1 MKNCK
6 KPKCVYSVNK
16 KSCIKPNPYIQFI
29 SYCTKSNK
37 SLTECKKE
45 YNKKTDYIKNNACDY
60 YSQNNKTEKKP
71 QKLNLQSCPKPRRP
85 LNGKCPEISP
95 VLKLNKH
102 NVECCY
108 KDLTKKKVQEKIVK
122 PKANAK
128 TKGKKKE
135 DFETILR
142 RELKSNTPST
152 KGTSETY
159 RSAVSSSSTPAKK
172 GTSESFHSPL
182 SSNKSSRKGTSESF
196 RSAVSSNKSS
206 RKGTSES
213 FRSAV
218 SSSTP
223 AKKRTSES
231 FHSPLSSN
239 KSSKKGTSE
248 SFHSAV
254 SSHSNDELNRI
265 LRRQRD
271 RIKREEQKKSS
282 SSNDSFHSARQSP
295 VNPFE
300 NILRKQQQKDYLDTK
315 KKKYFKVVNK
325 YGNKK
330 PVKEITKFKQ
340 S

>member
-16 KSCIKPNPYIQFI
+16 KICIKPNPYIQFI

-108 KDLTKKKVQEKIVK
+108 KDLTKKIVK
-122 PKANAK
+122 SKANVNRK
-128 TKGKKKE
+128 PKKE
-135 DFETILR
+135 EGFETILR

-152 KGTSETY
+152 KGTSESYRSVVSSNSSKKGTSETY
-159 RSAVSSSSTPAKK
+159 RSAVSSTPA
-172 GTSESFHSPL
+172 
-182 SSNKSSRKGTSESF
+182 
-196 RSAVSSNKSS
+196 

-231 FHSPLSSN
+231 FRSAVSSN

-300 NILRKQQQKDYLDTK
+300 NILRKQQQNDYLDTK

>member
-16 KSCIKPNPYIQFI
+16 NICIKPNPYIQFI

-60 YSQNNKTEKKP
+60 YSQNNKIKEQPKI
-71 QKLNLQSCPKPRRP
+71 NLQSCPKPRRP

-102 NVECCY
+102 NVKCCY
-108 KDLTKKKVQEKIVK
+108 KDLTKKKVQKKIVK
-122 PKANAK
+122 PKTNAK
-128 TKGKKKE
+128 TKGKKE
-135 DFETILR
+135 EGFETVLR
-142 RELKSNTPST
+142 RELKSTSPS
-152 KGTSETY
+152 
-159 RSAVSSSSTPAKK
+159 KK
-172 GTSESFHSPL
+172 GTSDSFHSHVSSNKSSKKGTSDSFHSPV
-182 SSNKSSRKGTSESF
+182 SSNKSSRKGTSDSF
-196 RSAVSSNKSS
+196 HSPVSSNKSS

-218 SSSTP
+218 SSS
-223 AKKRTSES
+223 
-231 FHSPLSSN
+231 SN
-239 KSSKKGTSE
+239 
-248 SFHSAV
+248 A
-254 SSHSNDELNRI
+254 SNDELNRI

-271 RIKREEQKKSS
+271 RIRREEQKKSS

-295 VNPFE
+295 INPFE
-300 NILRKQQQKDYLDTK
+300 IILRKQQQKDYLDTK
-315 KKKYFKVVNK
+315 KKKYFKIVNK

>member
-128 TKGKKKE
+128 TKGKKQE

-142 RELKSNTPST
+142 RELKS
-152 KGTSETY
+152 TS
-159 RSAVSSSSTPAKK
+159 P
-172 GTSESFHSPL
+172 
-182 SSNKSSRKGTSESF
+182 
-196 RSAVSSNKSS
+196 S

-239 KSSKKGTSE
+239 KSSRKGTSESFRSAVSSNKSSKKGTSESFHSPLSSNKSSRKGTSESFRSPLSSNKSSKKGTSE

-254 SSHSNDELNRI
+254 SSHSNDELNKI

-330 PVKEITKFKQ
+330 PVKEITKIKQ